1 MPPVGLARLCAAAG
15 RAAAGCAAAWCA
27 AALCGVAGLAAA
39 AEPPPVQVR
48 LEQRDPDSL
57 VGSNRVLQ
65 LECLGRQGVAGD
77 AAEARVVPVP
87 PAVLQAFVNRRIE
100 RLFDGPRQAEYDT
113 QQALTVSPGAKDCRP
128 LIVRRFSVRQA
139 VGCELEV
146 QGQSA
151 QALPGLPPAPAS
163 FTQGKPE
170 GRTPTCPGR
179 QARER
184 KAGYEGLPVLRINGV
199 PCVSTQDAIKRA
211 MGQTP
216 PDTPWAERHGDTCLW
231 AEMPLYA
238 QQAGRQVVVATADL
252 RPPAERAAVLAQAR
266 ATGTQ
271 GQTALLPVSLQQA
284 PIEAARFTPAA
295 AQAFVRQATEVPLTE
310 AHAGLR

>member
-1 MPPVGLARLCAAAG
+1 MRPSWRGGLVALALPGLAGPAT
-15 RAAAGCAAAWCA
+15 
-27 AALCGVAGLAAA
+27 A
-39 AEPPPVQVR
+39 AEPPPLQLR
-48 LEQRDPDSL
+48 LEQRDPDSV

-77 AAEARVVPVP
+77 AAEARVLPLP
-87 PAVLQAFVNRRIE
+87 PAVLQAFVSRRID
-100 RLFDGPRQAEYDT
+100 RLFDGPRQAEFDT
-113 QQALTVSPGAKDCRP
+113 QQALTIAPGAKDCRP
-128 LIVRRFSVRQA
+128 MIVRSFTVRLA
-139 VGCELEV
+139 VGCELDV

-179 QARER
+179 NARER
-184 KAGYEGLPVLRINGV
+184 KGGYEGLPVLRINGV

-216 PDTPWAERHGDTCLW
+216 ADAPWAERHGDTCLW
-231 AEMPLYA
+231 AEMPLYS
-238 QQAGRQVVVATADL
+238 QQPGRQVVVATADL
-252 RPPAERAAVLAQAR
+252 RAPAERAAVLAQAR

-271 GQTALLPVSLQQA
+271 GQTALLPVSLRQE
-284 PIEAARFTPAA
+284 PIDAARFTPAA
-295 AQAFVRQATEVPLTE
+295 AQAFVRQATDMPLTE
-310 AHAGLR
+310 ANAGLR